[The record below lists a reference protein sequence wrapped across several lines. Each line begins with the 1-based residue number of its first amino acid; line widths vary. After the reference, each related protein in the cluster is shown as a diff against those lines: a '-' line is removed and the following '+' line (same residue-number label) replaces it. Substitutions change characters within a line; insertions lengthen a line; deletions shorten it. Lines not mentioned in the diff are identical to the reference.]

1 MGLVLVGGFSYVSVD
16 GTVKRVRS
24 KNVEISKDNAATFQP
39 LSQLPAPFSK
49 SGVERSCVVILDEN
63 TFIVIG
69 GRGKLEFFFHTY
81 HVLPPCVLQVL
92 RAVGKQLFPM
102 TWGQTTT
109 PLNQACHTI
118 ITITPVHL
126 LGRISG
132 WLADTETEAKS
143 RSSTWTLSNGVKVGM
158 MSLRVEIT
166 LVLQFSIFRF
176 RTNVPSNYQAHGHS
190 SLWRFISSCGRRWRL
205 WRVVQWEA
213 ENVEVSIYCAKKN
226 CHYYRESTAFC
237 TLSDSILITNHG
249 MSWRPVS
256 LKRTLTTRQH
266 SLPPLTTAE
275 RGDRRAAQ
283 T

>member
-1 MGLVLVGGFSYVSVD
+1 MGLVLVGGFSHVSVD

-39 LSQLPAPFSK
+39 LNQLPSPFNK

-69 GRGKLEFFFHTY
+69 GKGKLEFFFHTY
-81 HVLPPCVLQVL
+81 HVLLSPCVLQVL
-92 RAVGKQLFPM
+92 QAVGKQLFPM

-118 ITITPVHL
+118 MKITPVHW

-143 RSSTWTLSNGVKVGM
+143 RSSTWTPSNGVKVGM

-166 LVLQFSIFRF
+166 LVLQFSLFRF

-190 SLWRFISSCGRRWRL
+190 SLWRVISSCGRRL
-205 WRVVQWEA
+205 WRVVPWDWEA
-213 ENVEVSIYCAKKN
+213 KNVEVSIYCAKKIVIIIGSPL
-226 CHYYRESTAFC
+226 HFAHFQTQ
-237 TLSDSILITNHG
+237 
-249 MSWRPVS
+249 SW
-256 LKRTLTTRQH
+256 
-266 SLPPLTTAE
+266 
-275 RGDRRAAQ
+275 
-283 T
+283 